1 MADSSDSSSNSSG
14 SSIASSNA
22 SLKDLEAP
30 DGNDSKPNKKQK
42 FLLDFFKIKR
52 KRRRPKKA
60 TTEKGKP
67 KRGRPPS
74 QPKIDPLLLASS
86 NPSLPI
92 AHQAEDC
99 NILKAKKT
107 RINWA
112 VGRNAEVMRQ
122 AVEDWDKGK
131 RIIDE
136 NGDTKLTLTEFANLR
151 GIKPDTFQ
159 KYAHV
164 DRSKRRALGS
174 QVGTKAKL
182 STDDQEF
189 IAQVVTARS
198 DRANDD
204 PSHSRTITGPIQVH
218 SRNITRPCL
227 THTFSQFEA
236 RNG

>member
-92 AHQAEDC
+92 GAHQAEDC
-99 NILKAKKT
+99 TVLKAKKT
-107 RINWA
+107 RI
-112 VGRNAEVMRQ
+112 
-122 AVEDWDKGK
+122 KT
-131 RIIDE
+131 RIKI
-136 NGDTKLTLTEFANLR
+136 
-151 GIKPDTFQ
+151 
-159 KYAHV
+159 
-164 DRSKRRALGS
+164 
-174 QVGTKAKL
+174 
-182 STDDQEF
+182 
-189 IAQVVTARS
+189 
-198 DRANDD
+198 
-204 PSHSRTITGPIQVH
+204 GPIQVH
-218 SRNITRPCL
+218 SRNIAGLCL
-227 THTFSQFEA
+227 THTFSRFEA